1 MVKEIERAGIPVVH
15 ICTVTPIS
23 MTVGANRIVPAV
35 AIPHPLGNPA
45 LDKEEEKKGKYIRR
59 ERYAG
64 ACSRT
69 FYVGE
74 NVERSDIKA
83 NFKHGILK
91 LSVPK
96 MEEKKAVEDHN
107 YISIDG

>member
-45 LDKEEEKKGKYIRR
+45 LEKEEEKKLRR
-59 ERYAG
+59 QI
-64 ACSRT
+64 
-69 FYVGE
+69 
-74 NVERSDIKA
+74 VEKA
-83 NFKHGILK
+83 LK
-91 LSVPK
+91 ALTTEV
-96 MEEKKAVEDHN
+96 
-107 YISIDG
+107 DGQTIFE